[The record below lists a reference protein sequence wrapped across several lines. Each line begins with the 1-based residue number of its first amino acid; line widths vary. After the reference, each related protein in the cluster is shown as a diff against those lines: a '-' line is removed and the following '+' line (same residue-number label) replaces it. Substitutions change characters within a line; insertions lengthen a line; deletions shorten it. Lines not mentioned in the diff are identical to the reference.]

1 LIEEP
6 PKSWGWGSIDMEKR
20 RLGDLLKAIVLLKHH
35 SPCATD
41 VVGVYHVRRVAPL
54 MVRAL
59 PLYRMTP
66 EASLEGTVLSREPLR
81 NSKIK
86 QRIWEAM
93 EVDVIR
99 FKFLIPGHPMMCLEL
114 NFVEM
119 VCLSFVSLSSQPF
132 SGCLVLSVET
142 CSLASPPKPPM
153 RHYRKTWL

>member
-1 LIEEP
+1 
-6 PKSWGWGSIDMEKR
+6 MEKR

-35 SPCATD
+35 NPRATN

-66 EASLEGTVLSREPLR
+66 EASLEGTVLSQEPLR
-81 NSKIK
+81 NSEIK

-99 FKFLIPGHPMMCLEL
+99 FKFLILGHPVMCLEP

-119 VCLSFVSLSSQPF
+119 VCLSFVSLFGRPF
-132 SGCLVLSVET
+132 SACLVLSAET
-142 CSLASPPKPPM
+142 CSLASPPEPPM
-153 RHYRKTWL
+153 RHYRKMWL